1 MATLRE
7 LKGRIGSVASS
18 EKITGAMK
26 MISSA
31 KMHRAESDLRRLLP
45 FRQQIENIIGN
56 LLTADAEFSSP
67 LTAERDVNSVAVVV
81 FGSDDGLCG
90 AYNINLFKE
99 LLAVLSGYREKFGA
113 GVRVTVIPV
122 GRKMVKATSKL
133 NLSGVRVD
141 PASTVDSKS
150 GGDCVKNFTRH
161 IADRFLS

>member
-1 MATLRE
+1 
-7 LKGRIGSVASS
+7 
-18 EKITGAMK
+18 MK

-67 LTAERDVNSVAVVV
+67 LTDERDVNSVAVAV

-99 LLAVLSGYREKFGA
+99 LLQSSVVTAE
-113 GVRVTVIPV
+113 VRSRCGDGHP
-122 GRKMVKATSKL
+122 GRPQD
-133 NLSGVRVD
+133 GQ
-141 PASTVDSKS
+141 
-150 GGDCVKNFTRH
+150 GD
-161 IADRFLS
+161 L